1 MIKKLTKI
9 EGDEFAF
16 LLDEA
21 CDDALD
27 EPEDDCDDIVDVW
40 TGNDVFDVWTGNDSP
55 TDESLTQGVSSPSEK
70 RESQW

>member
-1 MIKKLTKI
+1 MIKRKLTKI

-27 EPEDDCDDIVDVW
+27 EPEDDCDDIVDV
-40 TGNDVFDVWTGNDSP
+40 
-55 TDESLTQGVSSPSEK
+55 
-70 RESQW
+70 